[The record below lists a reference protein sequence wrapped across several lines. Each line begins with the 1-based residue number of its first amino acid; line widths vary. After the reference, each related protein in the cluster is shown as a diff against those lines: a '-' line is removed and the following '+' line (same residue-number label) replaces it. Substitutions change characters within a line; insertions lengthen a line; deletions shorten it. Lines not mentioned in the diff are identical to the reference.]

1 METIAVF
8 LCKCFGEIDTAVDFD
23 FLTGELSNDPSVAVI
38 STIDSLCLE
47 SGMAKIVSLIK
58 ETGSDRVLIAACSP
72 LAKGG
77 FVADSI
83 AEAGIERHKIGLV
96 DIREGCAWIHGDD
109 PGGASRKARDLIH
122 MGIASLQNGEMSDD
136 MTVTVHP
143 GALILGAGPA
153 GLAAA
158 VSLAET
164 GFEVALL
171 ERSKDPG
178 GMLRLISRC
187 YPGDENASEKL
198 DPYIKEIEKNP
209 LITFYPQAK
218 IMSMEGDTGDFTA
231 TFSSQGK
238 DISIRSGVI
247 IVATG
252 AKIFFPAGLYGYGEL
267 KNVITQM
274 ELERQILNGSLETK
288 NTVFIQCVG
297 ARDTKRPYCS
307 TICCPISLKNA
318 SRIAGDVPG
327 GSVFVL
333 HRGIMTPGNTLEKY
347 YRDTLSGGVQ
357 FIRFEEDNPPQ
368 IGGGDHVEYVEV
380 FDAING
386 IKRTIEADLVVLSTP
401 LVPNTDNVN
410 LAKMLGVDVDSY
422 GFFSEIYPMHPLETK
437 TDGIFIC
444 GSARWPVSSD
454 DAILQGKGAAI
465 KAVSYLRQSEIA
477 ASTLSRVP
485 GSKSGHA
492 RVVAESCTGCG
503 NCVAAC
509 PFNACGLERM
519 NSGFVSTVN
528 MMRCK
533 GCGNCVS
540 VCPNGSIQIPEH
552 NYRMVGEMIH
562 MAFQGWE
569 L

>member
-1 METIAVF
+1 MEKISVF
-8 LCKCFGEIDTAVDFD
+8 LCKCFGEVDSVIDFD
-23 FLTGELSNDPSVAVI
+23 FLTRELSKDLSIALI

-47 SGMAKIVSLIK
+47 PDIARTVSLIK
-58 ETGSDRVLIAACSP
+58 ETGSDKVLIAACSS
-72 LAKGG
+72 LAKGN

-83 AEAGIERHKIGLV
+83 AGAGIKRDTIGLV
-96 DIREGCAWIHGDD
+96 DIREACAWIHGDD
-109 PGGASRKARDLIH
+109 PDGASRKAKDLIQ
-122 MGIASLQNGEMSDD
+122 MGIASLKNREVSDD
-136 MTVTVHP
+136 ISVTVHP
-143 GALILGAGPA
+143 SALIIGAGPA

-164 GFEVALL
+164 GFKVTLL

-187 YPGDENASEKL
+187 YPSDEDASEKL
-198 DPYIKEIEKNP
+198 KPYIKELERNP
-209 LITFYPQAK
+209 LIKFYPQAK
-218 IMSMEGDTGDFTA
+218 IMSIDGDTGDFT
-231 TFSSQGK
+231 TIVSSRER

-252 AKIFFPAGLYGYGEL
+252 AKIFFPAGLYGYGKI

-274 ELERQILNGSLETK
+274 EFERKILNGPLETK
-288 NTVFIQCVG
+288 KTVFIQCVG

-307 TICCPISLKNA
+307 TICCPVSLKNA
-318 SRIAGDVPG
+318 SRVAEDVLPG

-333 HRGIMTPGNTLEKY
+333 HRGIMTPGNILEKY
-347 YRDTLSGGVQ
+347 YRDTLSRGVQ
-357 FIRFEEDNPPQ
+357 FIRFEEENPPQ
-368 IGGGDHVEYVEV
+368 ITGGDHVESVEV
-380 FDAING
+380 YDAITG
-386 IKRTIEADLVVLSTP
+386 VKRKIEADLVVLSTP

-410 LAKMLGVDVDSY
+410 LAKMLGVEVDSY

-437 TDGIFIC
+437 TDGILIC

-465 KAVSYLRQSEIA
+465 KAVSYLRRSEIA

-492 RVVAESCTGCG
+492 RVIPESCTGCG

-509 PFNACGLERM
+509 PFNACSLEKIHNRFI
-519 NSGFVSTVN
+519 SSVN

-562 MAFQGWE
+562 MAF
-569 L
+569 